1 MKVLS
6 LAMAFVFAA
15 LAVAGSMEESSSNK
29 LAERED
35 NDDSDDFEHRALT
48 GTDMN
53 RVIDVGRVA
62 RTRMNVIALLTRMDM
77 NRVADWDG
85 RE

>member
-29 LAERED
+29 LAERE
-35 NDDSDDFEHRALT
+35 SDEFEHS
-48 GTDMN
+48 
-53 RVIDVGRVA
+53 
-62 RTRMNVIALLTRMDM
+62 
-77 NRVADWDG
+77 ADWDG
-85 RE
+85 PLVKQPLEIPNEVYFNALLP